1 MKLVSFAPS
10 IVLAIACAA
19 CGGDKKEEAAGP
31 RKLSKMD
38 VRVSVD
44 AKGRIRPMFQLFDQ
58 KLKPV
63 KVTGTYT
70 VSIARRDG
78 TELCKLAGEFA
89 PADFTDNDAYRAQYR
104 DASCP
109 ADPEASDLKIAVKV
123 ESPDKTIERTL
134 ELPARLVYENL
145 KPPMP
150 AAGSGSAVGSGSGS
164 AVESG
169 SATGSGSAAKP
180 PLTGTKGSGSA
191 QAEAGPGKI

>member
-1 MKLVSFAPS
+1 MKLVS

-19 CGGDKKEEAAGP
+19 ACGGDKKAEPEGP
-31 RKLSKMD
+31 RKLSKLD

-58 KLKPV
+58 KRKPV
-63 KVTGTYT
+63 KVTGTYAIA
-70 VSIARRDG
+70 IARRDG
-78 TELCKLAGEFA
+78 TELCKLDGTFA
-89 PADFTDNDAYRAQYR
+89 ETDFTDNDAYRAQYR
-104 DASCP
+104 DAGCP

-145 KPPMP
+145 KPPAP
-150 AAGSGSAVGSGSGS
+150 PVGSGSAV
-164 AVESG
+164 G
-169 SATGSGSAAKP
+169 SATGSGSAVEVGSGSATKP
-180 PLTGTKGSGSA
+180 PLTNDKGSGSN